1 VSTIESDTL
10 APDATDAPDVGTTDL
25 VEAADETVETDASAA
40 DGTTGDAGD
49 VNPLEVVAVAAPRRR
64 TLPIGGAL
72 LTAATLMYF
81 GALFAIYLSE
91 RAAHLTRNAAA
102 GDGDPW
108 IPSNVRVELA
118 APTFMAW
125 TMLMSIITMQWA
137 VYSFKR
143 DDRRHGLLALV
154 VQAVF
159 AAGMINQTVFQWNQL
174 GLVGDDISSAAAPLI
189 YAITGSYVAALVV
202 AMVAFALLAF
212 RTLSGSSTNQHT
224 DGVSAVAVYWYAL
237 VVLYFIIWILV
248 FITK

>member
-10 APDATDAPDVGTTDL
+10 VAEVSDADATD
-25 VEAADETVETDASAA
+25 ETVDTVDTGEAVEVATATDEHN
-40 DGTTGDAGD
+40 TGD
-49 VNPLEVVAVAAPRRR
+49 VNPLEVVAAGVPRRR

-91 RAAHLTRNAAA
+91 RAAHLTRNAAS
-102 GDGDPW
+102 GDGTPW

-137 VYSFKR
+137 VYAFKR

-159 AAGMINQTVFQWNQL
+159 AGGMINQTVFQWNQL
-174 GLVGDDISSAAAPLI
+174 GLVGDDLSSAAAPLI

-202 AMVAFALLAF
+202 AMIAFALLAF
-212 RTLSGSSTNQHT
+212 RTLSGSTTNQHT

-237 VVLYFIIWILV
+237 VVLYFIIWILI